1 MQRKIDHIYDNNILI
16 AREGGSKAANDN
28 DKNELNENTVF
39 MTNIQEEVRKLH
51 VQLKNKDDMIN
62 SLKNFIDKNNEGMDE
77 NAVD

>member
-1 MQRKIDHIYDNNILI
+1 
-16 AREGGSKAANDN
+16 
-28 DKNELNENTVF
+28 

>member
-16 AREGGSKAANDN
+16 AKEGGSKVGNNDE
-28 DKNELNENTVF
+28 KNELNDQTAF
-39 MTNIQEEVRKLH
+39 MTNMQEEVRKLH
-51 VQLKNKDDMIN
+51 VQLKKKDDMIN